1 MSDTQD
7 RRPKFRADI
16 SLGNILTMLG
26 MIGVGATA
34 WIEVRTT
41 QAEIQAEIKALQNQ
55 FERRIVDLERSELER
70 RADRLNQVTLV
81 TEIRA
86 DIKYLREAF
95 SRIETDRNSR

>member
-1 MSDTQD
+1 MSDNQE
-7 RRPKFRADI
+7 RRPRFRADI
-16 SLGNILTMLG
+16 SLGNILTIVG
-26 MIGVGATA
+26 MVIAGTGA

-41 QAEIQAEIKALQNQ
+41 QAEIKALQVQ

-95 SRIETDRNSR
+95 SRIERARQ